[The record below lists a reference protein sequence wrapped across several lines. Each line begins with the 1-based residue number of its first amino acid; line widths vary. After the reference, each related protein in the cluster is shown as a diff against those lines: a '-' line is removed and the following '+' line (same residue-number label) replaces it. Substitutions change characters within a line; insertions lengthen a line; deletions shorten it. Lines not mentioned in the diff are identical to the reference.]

1 MKRILLS
8 MVLLAALVAL
18 AAPAASAQ
26 TTTEIRNVTIIS
38 AWDNTVVFKN
48 EKGETR
54 QIDLP
59 PGFMVNVD
67 GKEIPV
73 SQLKP
78 GMKVSATVKT
88 VTSPVVVQTKT
99 LKDAKV
105 LSNAGGLLY
114 VREAD
119 GIHSYNIPAGYR
131 FDIGGAKL
139 RLEDLQVN
147 QHLNATIVHT
157 ATGTHTEQQVV
168 AAAGTDEAARAA
180 AAKAAAAK
188 AAADKAAADKAA
200 ADRAAADA
208 AAARA
213 AADAKARADAEAAAA
228 RAAADAAAAQQAMA
242 ASLPKTASSVP
253 MAGALGVLCL
263 GLGAALTLLRKQRG

>member
-1 MKRILLS
+1 MSKRSILCLV
-8 MVLLAALVAL
+8 VLVAAAALVA
-18 AAPAASAQ
+18 PSVSAQ
-26 TTTEIRNVTIIS
+26 TSYEIRNATIIS

-59 PGFMVNVD
+59 PGFLVNVD
-67 GKEIPV
+67 GKDVPV
-73 SQLKP
+73 SALKP

-88 VTSPVVVQTKT
+88 TTSPVVVQTKT

-105 LSNAGGLLY
+105 IKNAGGLLY
-114 VREAD
+114 VKEAD
-119 GIHSYNIPAGYR
+119 GIHSYNVPAGFR
-131 FDIGGAKL
+131 FDIGGAKY
-139 RLEDLQVN
+139 RLEDLQ
-147 QHLNATIVHT
+147 QGQILNATIVHT
-157 ATGTHTEQQVV
+157 KTGTHTEQEVV
-168 AAAGTDEAARAA
+168 AAAGTDDAAR
-180 AAKAAAAK
+180 AAAAK
-188 AAADKAAADKAA
+188 AAADKAAADK
-200 ADRAAADA
+200 AAADA

-242 ASLPKTASSVP
+242 SNLPKTASSVP

-263 GLGAALTLLRKQRG
+263 GLGAALTLRRKLR

>member
-8 MVLLAALVAL
+8 VVLLAALVAL

-26 TTTEIRNVTIIS
+26 TTYEIRNATVIS

-59 PGFMVNVD
+59 AGFMVNVD
-67 GKEIPV
+67 GKDVPV
-73 SQLKP
+73 SALKP

-88 VTSPVVVQTKT
+88 TTSPVVVQTKT

-105 LSNAGGLLY
+105 LKNAGGILY

-139 RLEDLQVN
+139 RLDELQVN

-157 ATGTHTEQQVV
+157 ATGTHTEQSVV
-168 AAAGTDEAARAA
+168 AAAGTDD

-188 AAADKAAADKAA
+188 AAADKAAADK
-200 ADRAAADA
+200 AAADA

-242 ASLPKTASSVP
+242 SNLPKTASSVP

-263 GLGAALTLLRKQRG
+263 GLGAALTLRRKQQ

>member
-8 MVLLAALVAL
+8 VVLIAALVAL

-26 TTTEIRNVTIIS
+26 TTTEIRNVTIVN
-38 AWDNTVVFKN
+38 AYENTVVYKN
-48 EKGETR
+48 EKGEVR
-54 QIDLP
+54 QIEMP

-67 GKEIPV
+67 GKEVPV

-78 GMKVSATVKT
+78 GMKVSATVKS

-105 LSNAGGLLY
+105 IKNAGGLLY

-119 GIHSYNIPAGYR
+119 GIHSYNIPAYYR

-139 RLEDLQVN
+139 RLDELQ
-147 QHLNATIVHT
+147 QGQILNATIVHT
-157 ATGTHTEQQVV
+157 ATGTHTEQQVMS
-168 AAAGTDEAARAA
+168 ATSTDE

-188 AAADKAAADKAA
+188 AAADKAAADK
-200 ADRAAADA
+200 AAADA

-228 RAAADAAAAQQAMA
+228 RAAADAAASQQAMA
-242 ASLPKTASSVP
+242 SSLPKTASPVP
-253 MAGALGVLCL
+253 AAGALGVLCL
-263 GLGAALTLLRKQRG
+263 ALGAALTLRRKLR